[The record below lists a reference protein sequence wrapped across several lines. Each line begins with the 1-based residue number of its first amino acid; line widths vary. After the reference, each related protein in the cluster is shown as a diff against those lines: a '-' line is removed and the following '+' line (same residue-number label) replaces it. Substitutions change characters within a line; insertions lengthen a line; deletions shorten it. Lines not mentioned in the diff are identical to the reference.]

1 MILIPCLTGRGPPA
15 APWDKYHV
23 PLSPCLRLS
32 SRKPRSGEAWRMQL
46 SPLPDLSSNRRL
58 AWTALAVTLAVAGVL
73 IWRDNSVA
81 TTLGD
86 TDDAMRLVLVRDLLH
101 GRGWWDQWNG
111 RLQPP
116 LGTYMHWSRLVD
128 GALAGLIWLFERV
141 MSPQAAEYS
150 VRLLWPLAW
159 ILPAAAC
166 GLAIAR
172 SLGGKSAVFVGAV
185 MLATNIQLYVQFRPG
200 RIDHHD
206 LQITMAVIAAACSM
220 ARGRRTRWAV
230 LAGAAAGLGLA
241 VGIEALAFQAIIG
254 ASYGLRFLL
263 DDEEAKPATAYGLS
277 LAGFATLFYAIQT
290 PPWRWS
296 MAFCDSLAWNLLA
309 GLIVGGLGLAA
320 VATWAA
326 KSSFRVRL
334 GLLAAVGVAAA
345 ATFLIIDPA
354 CIHGPFGAVDPR
366 VRPFWFDRVQELQP
380 WSRLLVTDRNSAVR
394 VILMTLMALA
404 SAGYLVFRRRPWL
417 QSTNLTIAALILLAA
432 WAAAHAYRMQDYVY
446 WFGVPALAATI
457 GLLGE
462 RLLKGLMLP
471 VLLASLVLS
480 PICAAVVV
488 IGLMNL
494 IPAKAGA
501 RTPSDERCY
510 EDATYQTLARLPPGL
525 VLGEIDLGPFI
536 LADTRD
542 SVLSAPYH
550 RMSWGILAA
559 HNAQAATSADAEQQ
573 VRALKIDY
581 VVECPINPLRVP
593 SASFEGDLRRGVV
606 PTWLQKVSGPKEL
619 LQIYQVVPAKAGG

>member
-1 MILIPCLTGRGPPA
+1 
-15 APWDKYHV
+15 
-23 PLSPCLRLS
+23 
-32 SRKPRSGEAWRMQL
+32 MQL

-58 AWTALAVTLAVAGVL
+58 GLTALVVTLAVAGVL
-73 IWRDNSVA
+73 IWRDNDVGR
-81 TTLGD
+81 TLGD

-101 GRGWWDQWNG
+101 GRGWWDQWIG

-116 LGTYMHWSRLVD
+116 LGTYIHWSRLVD
-128 GALAGLIWLFERV
+128 GALAGLIWLLERV
-141 MSPQAAEYS
+141 MSPGAAEYA

-159 ILPAAAC
+159 ILPVAAC

-172 SLGGKSAVFVGAV
+172 GLGGKAAVFVCAV
-185 MLATNIQLYVQFRPG
+185 LLATNVQLYVQFRPG

-206 LQITMAVIAAACSM
+206 LQITMAVLAAACSI
-220 ARGRRTRWAV
+220 AAGRRTRWAV
-230 LAGAAAGLGLA
+230 VAGAAAGLGLA
-241 VGIEALAFQAIIG
+241 IGIEALAFQAIVG
-254 ASYGLRFLL
+254 ASYGLRLLL
-263 DDEEAKPATAYGLS
+263 DEEEARPARAYGLS

-296 MAFCDSLAWNLLA
+296 LAVCDSLAWNLLA
-309 GLIVGGLGLAA
+309 GLVVGGLGLAA
-320 VATWAA
+320 VATWGA
-326 KSSFRVRL
+326 KTPFRIRL

-345 ATFLIIDPA
+345 GAFLIIDPA
-354 CIHGPFGAVDPR
+354 CIHGPFGAVDPK
-366 VRPFWFDRVQELQP
+366 VRPFWFDKVQELQP
-380 WSRLLVTDRNSAVR
+380 WSRLLITDRNSAVR
-394 VILMTLMALA
+394 VIVMTLMALA
-404 SAGYLVFRRRPWL
+404 SAAYLVFRRRPWL
-417 QSTNLTIAALILLAA
+417 EPTRLTIAALVLLAG
-432 WAAAHAYRMQDYVY
+432 WAAAHAYRMQDYIY
-446 WFGVPALAATI
+446 WFGVPALAAAI

-471 VLLASLVLS
+471 VLLATLVLS

-501 RTPSDERCY
+501 RAPSDERCY
-510 EDATYQTLARLPPGL
+510 NDATFATLARLPPGL

-559 HNAQAATSADAEQQ
+559 HNAQAAPSAIAEQQ
-573 VRALKIDY
+573 VRALKVDY

-606 PTWLQKVSGPKEL
+606 PPWLRKVSGPKDL
-619 LQIYQVVPAKAGG
+619 LQIYQVVPAKAAG

>member
-1 MILIPCLTGRGPPA
+1 
-15 APWDKYHV
+15 
-23 PLSPCLRLS
+23 
-32 SRKPRSGEAWRMQL
+32 MQL

-73 IWRDNSVA
+73 IWRDNDVA
-81 TTLGD
+81 RTLGD
-86 TDDAMRLVLVRDLLH
+86 TDDAMRLVLVRDLLS
-101 GRGWWDQWNG
+101 GRGWWDQWIG

-116 LGTYMHWSRLVD
+116 LGTYIHWSRLVD

-141 MSPQAAEYS
+141 MSPSAAEYA

-159 ILPAAAC
+159 IFPAAVC

-172 SLGGKSAVFVGAV
+172 SLGGKAAVFVGAV
-185 MLATNIQLYVQFRPG
+185 LLATNVQLYVQFRPG

-206 LQITMAVIAAACSM
+206 LQITMAAVAAACSM
-220 ARGRRTRWAV
+220 ASGRRTRWAV

-254 ASYGLRFLL
+254 ASYGLRLLL
-263 DDEEAKPATAYGLS
+263 DDDEARPARASGLS
-277 LAGFATLFYAIQT
+277 LAGFASLFYAIQT

-296 MAFCDSLAWNLLA
+296 LAVCDSLAWNLLA

-320 VATWAA
+320 VATWGA
-326 KSSFRVRL
+326 KTSFRIKL
-334 GLLAAVGVAAA
+334 GLLAAVALAAA

-366 VRPFWFDRVQELQP
+366 VRPFWFDKVQELQP
-380 WSRLLVTDRNSAVR
+380 WSRLLITDRNSAVR
-394 VILMTLMALA
+394 VIIMTLMALA
-404 SAGYLVFRRRPWL
+404 SAAYLVFRRRPWL
-417 QSTNLTIAALILLAA
+417 APTNLTIAALILLAA
-432 WAAAHAYRMQDYVY
+432 WAAAHAYRMQDYIY
-446 WFGVPALAATI
+446 WFGAPALAAAI

-471 VLLASLVLS
+471 MLLATLVLS
-480 PICAAVVV
+480 PICAAVAV

-494 IPAKAGA
+494 VAPAKAGA
-501 RTPSDERCY
+501 MTPSDERCY
-510 EDATYQTLARLPPGL
+510 NDATFRTLARLPPGL

-542 SVLSAPYH
+542 SVLAAPYH

-559 HNAQAATSADAEQQ
+559 HNAQAATSVDAQAK
-573 VRALKIDY
+573 VRALKVDY

-606 PTWLQKVSGPKEL
+606 PPWLTRMSAPKDL
-619 LQIYQVVPAKAGG
+619 LRIYRVVPARAG

>member
-1 MILIPCLTGRGPPA
+1 
-15 APWDKYHV
+15 
-23 PLSPCLRLS
+23 
-32 SRKPRSGEAWRMQL
+32 MQL

-86 TDDAMRLVLVRDLLH
+86 TDDAMRLVLVRDLLG
-101 GRGWWDQWNG
+101 GRGWWDQWIG

-116 LGTYMHWSRLVD
+116 LGTYIHWSRLVD
-128 GALAGLIWLFERV
+128 GALASLIWLFERV
-141 MSPQAAEYS
+141 MSPANAEYA

-159 ILPAAAC
+159 IFPATLC
-166 GLAIAR
+166 GLTIAR
-172 SLGGKSAVFVGAV
+172 RLGGPAAVFVGAV
-185 MLATNIQLYVQFRPG
+185 LLATNIQLYVQFRPG

-206 LQITMAVIAAACSM
+206 LQITLALVAATCSM
-220 ARGRRTRWAV
+220 ARGRRTRWA
-230 LAGAAAGLGLA
+230 LLGGAAAGLGLA
-241 VGIEALAFQAIIG
+241 IGIEALAFQAIIG
-254 ASYGLRFLL
+254 ASYGFRLLL
-263 DDEEAKPATAYGLS
+263 DEDEARPARAYGLS
-277 LAGFATLFYAIQT
+277 LAGFVTLFYAIQT

-296 MAFCDSLAWNLLA
+296 MAFCDSLGWNLLA
-309 GLIVGGLGLAA
+309 GVIVGGLGLAA
-320 VATWAA
+320 VATWGA
-326 KSSFRVRL
+326 KTSWKVRL
-334 GLLAAVGVAAA
+334 GLLAVVGVAAA
-345 ATFLIIDPA
+345 GTFLIIDPA

-366 VRPFWFDRVQELQP
+366 VRPFWFDKVQELQP
-380 WSRLLVTDRNSAVR
+380 WSRLLVTDRSSAVR
-394 VILMTLMALA
+394 VIIMTVMALA
-404 SAGYLVFRRRPWL
+404 SAGFLVFRRRPWL
-417 QSTNLTIAALILLAA
+417 RPIKLTMAALILLAA

-446 WFGVPALAATI
+446 WFGVPALAASI
-457 GLLGE
+457 GVLGE

-471 VLLASLVLS
+471 VLLATLVLS

-510 EDATYQTLARLPPGL
+510 NDATYRTLARLPPGL

-536 LADTRD
+536 LADTKD

-559 HNAQAATSADAEQQ
+559 HNAQAATSAEAEQK
-573 VRALKIDY
+573 VRALKVGY

-593 SASFEGDLRRGVV
+593 AASFEGDLRRGVV
-606 PTWLQKVSGPKEL
+606 PAWLTRVSGSKDL
-619 LQIYQVVPAKAGG
+619 LQIYQVVPARPAG

>member
-1 MILIPCLTGRGPPA
+1 
-15 APWDKYHV
+15 
-23 PLSPCLRLS
+23 
-32 SRKPRSGEAWRMQL
+32 MQL

-73 IWRDNSVA
+73 IWRDNDVA
-81 TTLGD
+81 RTLGD
-86 TDDAMRLVLVRDLLH
+86 TDDAMRLVLVRDLLS
-101 GRGWWDQWNG
+101 GRGWWDQWIG

-116 LGTYMHWSRLVD
+116 LGTYIHWSRLVD

-141 MSPQAAEYS
+141 MSPSAAEYA

-159 ILPAAAC
+159 IFPAAVC

-172 SLGGKSAVFVGAV
+172 SLGGKAAVFVGAV
-185 MLATNIQLYVQFRPG
+185 LLATNVQLYVQFRPG

-206 LQITMAVIAAACSM
+206 LQITMAAVAAACSM
-220 ARGRRTRWAV
+220 ASGRRTRWAV

-254 ASYGLRFLL
+254 ASYGLRLLL
-263 DDEEAKPATAYGLS
+263 DDDEARPARAYGLS
-277 LAGFATLFYAIQT
+277 LAGFASLFYAIQT

-296 MAFCDSLAWNLLA
+296 LAVCDSLAWNLLA

-320 VATWAA
+320 VATWGA
-326 KSSFRVRL
+326 KTSFRIKL
-334 GLLAAVGVAAA
+334 GLLAAVALAAA

-366 VRPFWFDRVQELQP
+366 VRPFWFDKVQELQP
-380 WSRLLVTDRNSAVR
+380 WSRLLITDRNSAVR
-394 VILMTLMALA
+394 VIIMTLMALA
-404 SAGYLVFRRRPWL
+404 SAAYLVFRRRPWL
-417 QSTNLTIAALILLAA
+417 APTNLTIAALILLAA
-432 WAAAHAYRMQDYVY
+432 WAAAHAYRMQDYIY
-446 WFGVPALAATI
+446 WFGVPALAAAI

-471 VLLASLVLS
+471 VLLATLVLS

-488 IGLMNL
+488 ISLMNL
-494 IPAKAGA
+494 GPAKAAA

-510 EDATYQTLARLPPGL
+510 SDATFRTLARLPPGL

-536 LADTRD
+536 LADTKD
-542 SVLSAPYH
+542 TVLSAPYH

-559 HNAQAATSADAEQQ
+559 HNAQAATSVDAEAK
-573 VRALKIDY
+573 VRALKVDY

-593 SASFEGDLRRGVV
+593 AASFEGDLRRGVV
-606 PTWLQKVSGPKEL
+606 PPWLRKVSGPKEL
-619 LQIYQVVPAKAGG
+619 LQIYQVVPVFPVFR

>member
-1 MILIPCLTGRGPPA
+1 
-15 APWDKYHV
+15 
-23 PLSPCLRLS
+23 
-32 SRKPRSGEAWRMQL
+32 MQL

-58 AWTALAVTLAVAGVL
+58 GLTALAVTLAVAGVL
-73 IWRDNSVA
+73 IWRDNEVGK
-81 TTLGD
+81 TLGD

-101 GRGWWDQWNG
+101 GRGWWDQWVD

-141 MSPQAAEYS
+141 MSPGAAEYA

-159 ILPAAAC
+159 ILPVAAC

-172 SLGGKSAVFVGAV
+172 GLGGKAAVFVGAV
-185 MLATNIQLYVQFRPG
+185 LLATNVQLYVQFRPG

-220 ARGRRTRWAV
+220 ARGRRSRWAAV
-230 LAGAAAGLGLA
+230 AGIAAGLGLA

-263 DDEEAKPATAYGLS
+263 DDEEAKPARTYGLS
-277 LAGFATLFYAIQT
+277 LAGFATVFYAIQT
-290 PPWRWS
+290 PPWRWGL
-296 MAFCDSLAWNLLA
+296 AVCDSLAWNLLA

-320 VATWAA
+320 VAAWGA

-334 GLLAAVGVAAA
+334 GLLAVVGVAAA

-366 VRPFWFDRVQELQP
+366 VRPFWFDKVQELQP
-380 WSRLLVTDRNSAVR
+380 WSRLLVSDRNAAVR
-394 VILMTLMALA
+394 VIVMTLMALA

-417 QSTNLTIAALILLAA
+417 QPTNLTIAALVLLAA
-432 WAAAHAYRMQDYVY
+432 WAAAHAYRMQDYIY
-446 WFGVPALAATI
+446 WFGVPALAASL

-471 VLLASLVLS
+471 VLLATLVLS

-488 IGLMNL
+488 IGLMDL
-494 IPAKAGA
+494 TPAKAGA
-501 RTPSDERCY
+501 KIASDERCY
-510 EDATYQTLARLPPGL
+510 DDATFRTLAQLPPGL

-536 LADTRD
+536 LADTED

-559 HNAQAATSADAEQQ
+559 HNAQAAPSAQAEPQ
-573 VRALKIDY
+573 VRALKVDY
-581 VVECPINPLRVP
+581 VVECPANQLRVP

-606 PTWLQKVSGPKEL
+606 PAWLRKVSGPKDL
-619 LQIYQVVPAKAGG
+619 LQVYQVLPAKAAG

>member
-1 MILIPCLTGRGPPA
+1 
-15 APWDKYHV
+15 
-23 PLSPCLRLS
+23 
-32 SRKPRSGEAWRMQL
+32 MQL

-58 AWTALAVTLAVAGVL
+58 AVTALVVTLAVAGVL
-73 IWRDNSVA
+73 IWRVNDMA
-81 TTLGD
+81 RTLGD
-86 TDDAMRLVLVRDLLH
+86 TDDAMRLVLVRDLLG
-101 GRGWWDQWNG
+101 GRGWWDQWVG

-128 GALAGLIWLFERV
+128 GALAGLIWLLERV
-141 MSPQAAEYS
+141 MSPGAAEYA

-159 ILPAAAC
+159 ILPVSAS

-172 SLGGKSAVFVGAV
+172 SLGGKAAVFVGAIL
-185 MLATNIQLYVQFRPG
+185 LATNIQLYVQFRPG

-206 LQITMAVIAAACSM
+206 LQITMAVLAAACSM

-263 DDEEAKPATAYGLS
+263 DDEEAKPARAYGLS

-309 GLIVGGLGLAA
+309 GLVVGGLGLAA
-320 VATWAA
+320 VATWGA
-326 KSSFRVRL
+326 KTSWKIRL
-334 GLLAAVGVAAA
+334 GLLAGAGVAAA
-345 ATFLIIDPA
+345 AVFLIIDPA

-366 VRPFWFDRVQELQP
+366 MRPFWFDKVQELQP
-380 WSRLLVTDRNSAVR
+380 WSRLLVIDRNSAVR
-394 VILMTLMALA
+394 VIVMTVMALA
-404 SAGYLVFRRRPWL
+404 SAAYLVFRRRPWL
-417 QSTNLTIAALILLAA
+417 QPSNLTIATLILLAA
-432 WAAAHAYRMQDYVY
+432 WAAAHAYRIQDYVY

-471 VLLASLVLS
+471 MLLASLVLS
-480 PICAAVVV
+480 PICAAVGV
-488 IGLMNL
+488 IGLMSL
-494 IPAKAGA
+494 VPAKAGA
-501 RTPSDERCY
+501 RPASAERCY
-510 EDATYQTLARLPPGL
+510 DDASYRTLARLPPGL
-525 VLGEIDLGPFI
+525 VLAEINLGPFI

-542 SVLSAPYH
+542 SVLAAPYH

-559 HNAQAATSADAEQQ
+559 HDAQAAPSNGAEAK
-573 VRALKIDY
+573 VRALKVDY
-581 VVECPINPLRVP
+581 VVECPANPLRVG
-593 SASFEGDLRRGVV
+593 ADSFEGDLRRGVV
-606 PTWLQKVSGPKEL
+606 PPWLRKVSGPKDL
-619 LQIYQVVPAKAGG
+619 LQIYQVAPVKAAS